1 MKISLNWPLQGDGV
15 KYEIPCL
22 NHKRTIIV
30 HNKKEKEA
38 KINRVQQN

>member
-1 MKISLNWPLQGDGV
+1 MGDGV

-38 KINRVQQN
+38 KINRAQQN